1 MRSVALVLILLLL
14 GGCVERDI
22 QLRSTPPG
30 AEAYVDGEYVGVTP
44 CAMSFDFYGT
54 REVELRKEGY
64 QVLRELEKVSVPLY
78 ERFPLD
84 FFSEVV
90 LPVRLKDSHVFSY
103 TLEVLP
109 SEEEGE
115 QLYERAREF
124 RSKAEEGED
133 DEGGRK

>member
-1 MRSVALVLILLLL
+1 MRVAALVLILLLL
-14 GGCVERDI
+14 GGCVEREI

-30 AEAYVDGEYVGVTP
+30 AKAYIDAEYVGVTP

-54 REVELRKEGY
+54 REVELRKDGY
-64 QVLRELEKVSVPLY
+64 EVVRELEKVSPPLY

-84 FFSEVV
+84 FFSEVI

-103 TLEVLP
+103 TLEALR

-115 QLYERAREF
+115 ELYERAKEF
-124 RSKAEEGED
+124 RSRAEEGE
-133 DEGGRK
+133 GG